1 MKYRK
6 NHNGDPVVDA
16 SPREVHELR
25 PVVCA
30 VLRRH
35 GCPERE
41 IDDIA
46 QHVEIVLWQSLN
58 EGRVHGHDLE
68 EPRDALVMYMVR
80 VAQNAY
86 LDFGGKASTRYEVLP
101 DEPVDIA
108 SRSPVARLEARDL
121 LRRIHAHPS
130 VARLLMNV
138 AQGMPLVEREQDAE
152 MTSGTYYVR
161 ITSMQQ
167 WAKKVA
173 TTGVWR
179 RPPMPDPPTPRHRK
193 KKR

>member
-1 MKYRK
+1 MKYRP

-46 QHVEIVLWQSLN
+46 QHVELVMWRCIA

-68 EPRDALVMYMVR
+68 DPHDALVMFMVR
-80 VAQNAY
+80 VAQNDY
-86 LDFGGKASTRYEVLP
+86 LNYRTKASTRREILP
-101 DEPVDIA
+101 DEPIDIG
-108 SRSPVARLEARDL
+108 SRSPVARLEAREL
-121 LRRIHAHPS
+121 LRKLEAHPK
-130 VARLLMNV
+130 VMRLLLNAAEEMTL
-138 AQGMPLVEREQDAE
+138 PEREQDSGC
-152 MTSGTYYVR
+152 TPGTYYVR
-161 ITSMQQ
+161 ITSMQR
-167 WAKKVA
+167 WARRVA
-173 TTGVWR
+173 RTGLWQ
-179 RPPMPDPPTPRHRK
+179 RPPMPDPPTPKHRK

>member
-1 MKYRK
+1 MRYRP

-25 PVVCA
+25 PVVCV

-46 QHVEIVLWQSLN
+46 QQVEIVLWQSLN

-68 EPRDALVMYMVR
+68 EPRDALAMYMVR

-86 LDFGGKASTRYEVLP
+86 LNFRSKASTRREVLP
-101 DEPVDIA
+101 DEPIDIA
-108 SRSPVARLEARDL
+108 SRSPIARMEARDL
-121 LRRIHAHPS
+121 LRRIDAHPN

-138 AQGMPLVEREQDAE
+138 VLGMPLVEREQDAE

-161 ITSMQQ
+161 ITSMQM
-167 WAKKVA
+167 WARKVA

-179 RPPMPDPPTPRHRK
+179 RPPMPDPPTPKHRK

>member
-1 MKYRK
+1 MRYRP
-6 NHNGDPVVDA
+6 NHNGDPLVDA
-16 SPREVHELR
+16 SPREVHDLR

-46 QHVEIVLWQSLN
+46 QHVSVITWQSLN

-68 EPRDALVMYMVR
+68 EPKDALVMYMVR
-80 VAQNAY
+80 VAQNVY
-86 LDFGGKASTRYEVLP
+86 LNFRAKASTWREVLP
-101 DEPVDIA
+101 DEPIEIV
-108 SRSPVARLEARDL
+108 SRSPVAQLEARDL
-121 LRRIHAHPS
+121 LRRIGAHPS
-130 VARLLMNV
+130 VARLLLN
-138 AQGMPLVEREQDAE
+138 AANGMPLAEREQDAE

-167 WAKKVA
+167 WARKVA

-179 RPPMPDPPTPRHRK
+179 RPPMPDPPTPKLRK

>member
-1 MKYRK
+1 MRYRP

-46 QHVEIVLWQSLN
+46 QHVEIVMWQCIG

-80 VAQNAY
+80 VAQNVY
-86 LDFGGKASTRYEVLP
+86 LNFRSKASTRREVLP
-101 DEPVDIA
+101 DEPIDMA
-108 SRSPVARLEARDL
+108 SRPPIARMEARDL
-121 LRRIHAHPS
+121 LRRIDAHPS

-138 AQGMPLVEREQDAE
+138 AQGMPLVEREQNAE

-167 WAKKVA
+167 WARKVA

-179 RPPMPDPPTPRHRK
+179 RPPMPAPPTPKHRK

>member
-1 MKYRK
+1 
-6 NHNGDPVVDA
+6 NGDPVVDA

-41 IDDIA
+41 IDDIT
-46 QHVEIVLWQSLN
+46 QHVEIVLWQN
-58 EGRVHGHDLE
+58 IGEGRVHGHDLE

-86 LDFGGKASTRYEVLP
+86 LNFRSKASTRREVLP
-101 DEPVDIA
+101 DEPVDIV
-108 SRSPVARLEARDL
+108 SRSPIARMEARDL
-121 LRRIHAHPS
+121 LRKFHAHPS

-138 AQGMPLVEREQDAE
+138 AQGMPLVDREQDAE

-161 ITSMQQ
+161 ITSMQK
-167 WAKKVA
+167 WARKVA
-173 TTGVWR
+173 RTGLWQ
-179 RPPMPDPPTPRHRK
+179 RPPMPDPPTPKLRK